1 MIINLTQHPGTPE
14 QGVKEPSDKKGVQAL
29 LTFSTLPTSAEI
41 RERAEKLAAIAVA
54 EGANAAM
61 IGGAP
66 YLMGPL
72 ESALRSAGVKALYAF
87 SVRQSVEKTD
97 GDGNVVKVNVFKHV
111 GFVEAAE

>member
-1 MIINLTQHPGTPE
+1 MILNLTQHPGTPE
-14 QGVKEPSDKKGVQAL
+14 QGVVEPADKKAVQEL
-29 LTFSTLPTSAEI
+29 LTFSALPTSAEI

-54 EGANAAM
+54 AGAESAM

-72 ESALRSAGVKALYAF
+72 ESALKAAGVRPLYAY

-97 GDGNVVKVNVFKHV
+97 GDGNVVKVNVFKHI
-111 GFVEAAE
+111 GFVEA

>member
-1 MIINLTQHPGTPE
+1 MILNLTQHVATPD
-14 QGVKEPSDKKGVQAL
+14 QGVREPSDKKAVQAL

-54 EGANAAM
+54 EGADAAM

-72 ESALRSAGVKALYAF
+72 EGALRSAGVKPMYSF

-97 GDGNVVKVNVFKHV
+97 DDGNVVKTVVFKHA
-111 GFVEAAE
+111 GFVEAA